1 MKVIGTIEARMGSSR
16 LPGKTLMAIWK
27 GKSLLELVV
36 DRFRMARNI
45 DDVYVATTTEKGDDA
60 IAQWCE
66 NNGVH
71 YHRGSE
77 EDVLDRVTETSIK
90 AGAEAIVQMGADS
103 AYLDYELIDHLVEV
117 YKSGG
122 YDYVCN
128 DLELSFPLGIYA
140 HVVRVSRLI
149 ELNLKSGLSKNER
162 EDVVRYIFEHPAEYS
177 IKNIVA
183 TPEFAFPELR
193 FTIDYPEDMQLARQV
208 MNRLGNRFTTSQLLE
223 LHRNEP
229 ELFERTKGLVQ
240 RSAPFIRNCANA

>member
-103 AYLDYELIDHLVEV
+103 AYLDYEL
-117 YKSGG
+117 
-122 YDYVCN
+122 
-128 DLELSFPLGIYA
+128 
-140 HVVRVSRLI
+140 
-149 ELNLKSGLSKNER
+149 
-162 EDVVRYIFEHPAEYS
+162 
-177 IKNIVA
+177 
-183 TPEFAFPELR
+183 
-193 FTIDYPEDMQLARQV
+193 
-208 MNRLGNRFTTSQLLE
+208 
-223 LHRNEP
+223 
-229 ELFERTKGLVQ
+229 
-240 RSAPFIRNCANA
+240 